1 MAGTTCQPPGHA
13 GTSGKPLAALTSAH
27 AATVGNGS
35 RGTRYPQRSM
45 RDVRPSTVKTYG
57 LPLARGSCWI
67 PGSWMC

>member
-1 MAGTTCQPPGHA
+1 VAGTACQPPGHA
-13 GTSGKPLAALTSAH
+13 GTSSKPLAALTIAH

-45 RDVRPSTVKTYG
+45 RDVRQSTVQTYG
-57 LPLARGSCWI
+57 MPLARGSCWI